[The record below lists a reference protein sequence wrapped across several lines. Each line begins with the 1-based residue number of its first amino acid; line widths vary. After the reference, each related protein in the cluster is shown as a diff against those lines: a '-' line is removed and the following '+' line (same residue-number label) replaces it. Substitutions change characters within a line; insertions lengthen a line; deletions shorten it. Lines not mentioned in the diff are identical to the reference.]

1 MNAPFGDGD
10 VAAMAAGLVRAY
22 GTEAAA
28 SRATE
33 RALAEL
39 DDGNLSAARIWRQVL
54 NAVHR
59 VAASD
64 LGDAGA
70 P

>member
-1 MNAPFGDGD
+1 MNASFGDDD
-10 VAAMAAGLVRAY
+10 VAAMAVGLVRAY

-28 SRATE
+28 CRATE

-39 DDGNLSAARIWRQVL
+39 DDGNLSAARSWRRVL

-59 VAASD
+59 VAASNP
-64 LGDAGA
+64 GT